1 MTHLT
6 LPQVGSDIK
15 AEHHALGI
23 AKKQLMWKVHKS
35 TATLLAVPQYS
46 DLLDDQDG
54 KDESEHGR
62 IFINTRQGWHTEMVK
77 WIGDVRSAELTKDSH
92 DEDGMEDLVAVDCA
106 STWKP
111 TTLAV
116 LFSSQKECPSWL
128 LPEEID
134 TESALIQ
141 ALADLEEDKW
151 LDGGAMEIDS
161 DKEYCTWT
169 MVGLILCG
177 IFW

>member
-1 MTHLT
+1 MEANDPHSSF
-6 LPQVGSDIK
+6 Q
-15 AEHHALGI
+15 EH
-23 AKKQLMWKVHKS
+23 
-35 TATLLAVPQYS
+35 
-46 DLLDDQDG
+46 
-54 KDESEHGR
+54 
-62 IFINTRQGWHTEMVK
+62 
-77 WIGDVRSAELTKDSH
+77 
-92 DEDGMEDLVAVDCA
+92 
-106 STWKP
+106 
-111 TTLAV
+111 
-116 LFSSQKECPSWL
+116 PSWL
-128 LPEEID
+128 LPKEID